1 MKKNNYQK
9 FLLNIESDDEIE
21 LNDTTIE
28 CIQDQINN
36 NNEKIYNCGCCN
48 NCLCDDNVDCKNCGC
63 GCSSYNNNSDD
74 EEIIDKNNTTSKLN
88 NLDINVIKTPEK
100 EKKVR
105 ISLELEIEINSELNK
120 IININLD
127 INKETFY
134 KILKDLD

>member
-1 MKKNNYQK
+1 MGMQKIGISKNFK
-9 FLLNIESDDEIE
+9 IHPSEIE
-21 LNDTTIE
+21 LNDIIIE
-28 CIQDQINN
+28 CKQDQINDN
-36 NNEKIYNCGCCN
+36 KKIYNCGCCD
-48 NCLCDDNVDCKNCGC
+48 NCLCDDNVDCKYCGC
-63 GCSSYNNNSDD
+63 GCSSFNDNSDD
-74 EEIIDKNNTTSKLN
+74 EEIKDENNTTSKLN
-88 NLDINVIKTPEK
+88 NLDINVIKTFEK